1 MDKTREGLAKGY
13 ANRIAMPFLRS
24 MVPSMSRTEL
34 ASKLHDAHLA
44 GFDAGFARA
53 VELIR
58 ESIPA
63 LCSNNEW
70 ADWLEKQPK

>member
-1 MDKTREGLAKGY
+1 
-13 ANRIAMPFLRS
+13 